1 MLPEGIL
8 LYSSQEYYNIVGDT
22 RKFLFSR
29 LVTLYAHF
37 PTEMRLK
44 YFCAFMTA
52 TFRLRPTHPS
62 KEIFRFFARGAVTV
76 VWGWSSERLCLFVFG
91 WMVGW
96 VGGGSGGGVGAGCDD
111 EWKLLRV
118 QRGSDQCHYCPVVA
132 KWADSSISPCPMA
145 VTTLMRV
152 ERGTFLPCKI
162 PKTIIIPA
170 REPTVLCNSL
180 RRWEMTEPIS
190 AHTRPW
196 ELGAA

>member
-1 MLPEGIL
+1 M
-8 LYSSQEYYNIVGDT
+8 T
-22 RKFLFSR
+22 
-29 LVTLYAHF
+29 
-37 PTEMRLK
+37 PTCWFRIAPPAKEM
-44 YFCAFMTA
+44 CW
-52 TFRLRPTHPS
+52 
-62 KEIFRFFARGAVTV
+62 FFAHGAVMMV
-76 VWGWSSERLCLFVFG
+76 RGWSSQRRWLFIFG

-96 VGGGSGGGVGAGCDD
+96 GGVGGGVGRWWWMKSPARPTGI
-111 EWKLLRV
+111 
-118 QRGSDQCHYCPVVA
+118 GSVSPYCPVVA
-132 KWADSSISPCPMA
+132 KWADSSVSPCPMA
-145 VTTLMRV
+145 GTTLMRV